1 MPIIGTVGES
11 GDHTMNNINRIAITL
26 IAGFLL
32 QQPVLSQT
40 NTGDANAVTDSMVSN
55 VIKLSTSPDTNAAA
69 NPSAT
74 PASAQPAAMVV
85 ESNSSTMVMESNS
98 TMTVVE
104 SNPPAMTANSNEAV
118 TVANNT
124 VSTPEIT
131 NVPVPEVTNTLPL
144 AGSNSTNMAGSA
156 PSEMAT
162 NNVTAA
168 TAGGQPAPAD
178 TNAPS
183 AAVMPIQFTDVPLDV
198 AIQALAREAD
208 INYLLDPSIGWGQ
221 PDQNGQVKQPPML
234 SVRWDNVTP
243 EQALLALLDNYGL
256 QLVENP
262 KTKIARISVRSP
274 DQLPPLI
281 TRVVQLKYASTSNIT
296 FAVQSVLTDK
306 RSRIIPDMRTS
317 QLVIVATDPEQ
328 STLDTLINELDLPT
342 RQVLIETRLVE
353 LSSNPSTE
361 KGIDW
366 SGTLQAQNFSFGNGV
381 LNSVA
386 NSSSSTTYPG
396 TSTTTPGLGGGA
408 PTTTTPGSTTT
419 TTSASEPQNSLN
431 PGGFILNTMSG
442 LTPDAGFLSADGVK
456 AVFSFLNS
464 SSEAQVVSTP
474 RLVTLDNEMATI
486 QVTREFPVINVTAST
501 QNTSGGST
509 ISYSNIG
516 TILYVTPRIT
526 ANDYIWL
533 KVVPDV
539 STFFGV
545 DTKQVGNATYQADIF
560 DSRHIETQVLIPNAH
575 TLVMGGLVQDNPNAG
590 YTKVPIL
597 GDIPGLG
604 FFFRSESDTMAK
616 DNLLIFIT
624 PTIVRDSDFKPMQTD
639 FLNSEPRTMADPM
652 NMHSWWDSA
661 QPQGNWS
668 NPITPKQEPTAGM
681 EINQNSTSP

>member
-1 MPIIGTVGES
+1 MKNTK
-11 GDHTMNNINRIAITL
+11 RIAITL
-26 IAGFLL
+26 IAGLLL
-32 QQPVLSQT
+32 QQPVLSQPST
-40 NTGDANAVTDSMVSN
+40 ADTNAVTDGMVSN
-55 VIKLSTSPDTNAAA
+55 VIKLSTNPDSNTVTT
-69 NPSAT
+69 PSAT
-74 PASAQPAAMVV
+74 PAPAGSTAMDVESNSSTVVV
-85 ESNSSTMVMESNS
+85 ESNSSVTIAA
-98 TMTVVE
+98 
-104 SNPPAMTANSNEAV
+104 SNPPAMVTTSNTV
-118 TVANNT
+118 TVTESNS
-124 VSTPEIT
+124 STTQIT
-131 NVPVPEVTNTLPL
+131 SVPVPEVTNTLPL
-144 AGSNSTNMAGSA
+144 TGSNPPGSTMAVSA
-156 PSEMAT
+156 PPGMTPSNAP
-162 NNVTAA
+162 VVAA
-168 TAGGQPAPAD
+168 TAESQPAPVS
-178 TNAPS
+178 TNAP
-183 AAVMPIQFTDVPLDV
+183 APAVMPIQFTDVPLDV

-208 INYLLDPSIGWGQ
+208 INYLLDPSIGWGS
-221 PDQNGQVKQPPML
+221 PDQNGQVKQPPTL

-256 QLVENP
+256 QLTENP
-262 KTKIARISVRSP
+262 KTKIAKISVRSP

-281 TRVVQLKYASTSNIT
+281 TRVVQLKYASTSNMM
-296 FAVQSVLTDK
+296 FAVQNVLTDK

-328 STLDTLINELDLPT
+328 STLDTLIDELDKPT

-353 LSSNPSTE
+353 LSSNPSTQ

-381 LNSVA
+381 LNASA
-386 NSSSSTTYPG
+386 SSASTTTYPG
-396 TSTTTPGLGGGA
+396 SPVTTTIPGFGGHPASTTTSS
-408 PTTTTPGSTTT
+408 PGSSSLTTL
-419 TTSASEPQNSLN
+419 ASEPQSSLAA
-431 PGGFILNTMSG
+431 GGLMINTLSG

-456 AVFSFLNS
+456 AVFSFLNQ

-501 QNTSGGST
+501 QNTAGGST

-539 STFFGV
+539 STFFGT
-545 DTKQVGNATYQADIF
+545 DTKTIAGTIFQADVF

-590 YTKVPIL
+590 YTKVPLL

-604 FFFRSESDTMAK
+604 FFFRSENNSIDK

-639 FLNSEPRTMADPM
+639 FLDSTPRTMADPM
-652 NMHSWWDSA
+652 KMNSWWDSA
-661 QPQGNWS
+661 QPRGNWS
-668 NPITPKQEPTAGM
+668 NPITPQQEPMAGM
-681 EINQNSTSP
+681 ETNQVSTSQ